1 MKLNWTVNFALK
13 NNIYTNKFWMK
24 KNTVHW
30 FYLQE
35 TSITK
40 ANIKTSFINLKNIV
54 LKLVGKLVDKNKADF

>member
-1 MKLNWTVNFALK
+1 
-13 NNIYTNKFWMK
+13 MK

-40 ANIKTSFINLKNIV
+40 ANTKTSYINLKKSAV